1 MYKVEF
7 DTTRGNFI
15 VEVDPSLSP
24 IGAQRF
30 LELVKDN
37 FFTNVPIYRII
48 PAFVMQFGISLDQ
61 SKKHWHAKTIED
73 DPNINVKMTKYSLC
87 LSLIHI

>member
-48 PAFVMQFGISLDQ
+48 PAFCHAIWYIFDQ
-61 SKKHWHAKTIED
+61 SK
-73 DPNINVKMTKYSLC
+73 NIGMQNNRR
-87 LSLIHI
+87 